1 MSEKCYDGHGRWRSK
16 TIAFR
21 ISPEEDEEINQIV
34 ELTGL
39 TKQDYITA
47 NMMRHQLRIIPN
59 PRVHKALK
67 TYFVSV
73 VEQLQRI
80 EKAGELTDEFVTVL
94 RFALTIY
101 AGLGDGKK
109 KTES

>member
-39 TKQDYITA
+39 TKQDYIVA
-47 NMMRHQLRIIPN
+47 NMLRHQLRIIPN
-59 PRVHKALK
+59 PRVQKALK

-80 EKAGELTDEFVTVL
+80 EKAGELTDGFITVL
-94 RFALTIY
+94 RVALTIY
-101 AGLGDGKK
+101 VGLGDGKK
-109 KTES
+109 KPES